1 MTAQPQTCG
10 QGLAEHAVLPER
22 IAPMIDALADN
33 LETHVQALDLTD
45 PDARAERDAYER
57 LASQHR
63 GIAAQL
69 EAVGAE
75 MAGYEDLP
83 MGRHD
88 EAALTSVEAVD
99 AFERFARAQTE
110 LLAVLGQMDARNR
123 EMLEQMR
130 PAGGGGGS

>member
-10 QGLAEHAVLPER
+10 QGLAEHAALPKR
-22 IAPMIDALADN
+22 IAVLIDALAEN
-33 LETHVQALDLTD
+33 LETHMQALDLSD
-45 PDARAERDAYER
+45 SDARAERDAYER
-57 LASQHR
+57 LAVQHR
-63 GIAAQL
+63 RIAAQL

-88 EAALTSVEAVD
+88 EAALSSPQAAD
-99 AFERFARAQTE
+99 SFERFVRGQGE
-110 LLAVLGQMDARNR
+110 LLALLEQMEAHNR

-130 PAGGGGGS
+130 AAGGRPS